1 MTPEELYS
9 KLQVKTGFETLNKTS
24 TDKQIRIVGRVH
36 SPSIPTWLQVVE
48 RLLLR
53 SESSKWNAD
62 ISKQYFMR
70 GDKLLYGWRIIFQ
83 ADDIVKYLPEIA
95 STIDS
100 TPMAMSTPT
109 DEIPLHGNPNRYALN
124 NGKGAQPML
133 TAKTM
138 ANR

>member
-1 MTPEELYS
+1 
-9 KLQVKTGFETLNKTS
+9 
-24 TDKQIRIVGRVH
+24 
-36 SPSIPTWLQVVE
+36 
-48 RLLLR
+48 
-53 SESSKWNAD
+53 
-62 ISKQYFMR
+62 MR